1 MHPLYVAE
9 FQKERQEELVS
20 AAESWRL
27 AHPRSRRSFRRRAGA
42 RLIAIG
48 SRLAGD
54 LGSEGRP

>member
-54 LGSEGRP
+54 LGRP